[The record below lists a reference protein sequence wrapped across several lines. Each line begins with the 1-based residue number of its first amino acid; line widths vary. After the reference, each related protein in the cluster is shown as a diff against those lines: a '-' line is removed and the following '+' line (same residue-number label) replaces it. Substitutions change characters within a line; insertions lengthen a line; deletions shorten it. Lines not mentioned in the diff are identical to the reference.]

1 MTYEEIK
8 TMVAGIGLPWAYYEF
23 EEGTAEAPPF
33 ICYFFP
39 ERDDFYADNQ
49 NYSHIE
55 TLRVELYTAEKD
67 FDTEATV
74 EAALQGAGM
83 TYTADEDRIDDEQL
97 YMKAYEMEV
106 VINGG
111 Q

>member
-23 EEGTAEAPPF
+23 EEGTGQEPPF

-39 ERDDFYADNQ
+39 QRDDFYADNG
-49 NYSHIE
+49 NYTKIE
-55 TLRVELYTAEKD
+55 TLRVELYTEEKD
-67 FDTEATV
+67 FDTEAAV
-74 EAALQGAGM
+74 EAALQAAGFS
-83 TYTADEDRIDDEQL
+83 YTAEEDRIDDEQM

-106 VINGG
+106 IING